1 VTKYGCAWSQRATT
15 RVAFWRED
23 DAPYYGGV
31 PAANRRCSPEERATI
46 CWNRSTTFGSMG
58 VFAIPPGYT
67 AAPDRL
73 ASQRLCGYAPT
84 MPARPCRAAQG
95 GRAREGRPHGRRRKS
110 CYAAAS
116 CSNQLSTDCQRIARV
131 SDPAIVRSDVVRLP
145 GRQRRRTEPAQDDLG
160 AELDAVAPEQVA
172 SFGERIVTLIEAE
185 SSWRAIYGGQ
195 AGDAESGL
203 SRLIAWALIE
213 ADDGDRRVVGL
224 VVDPLDRLSIVAA
237 DRARAPRGSLTGYGH
252 KEA

>member
-1 VTKYGCAWSQRATT
+1 
-15 RVAFWRED
+15 
-23 DAPYYGGV
+23 
-31 PAANRRCSPEERATI
+31 
-46 CWNRSTTFGSMG
+46 
-58 VFAIPPGYT
+58 
-67 AAPDRL
+67 
-73 ASQRLCGYAPT
+73 
-84 MPARPCRAAQG
+84 MPARPCPAAQG
-95 GRAREGRPHGRRRKS
+95 ERAREGRPTITDAPKS

-116 CSNQLSTDCQRIARV
+116 CSNQLSTDRQRIARV

-185 SSWRAIYGGQ
+185 SGWRATYGGQ

-237 DRARAPRGSLTGYGH
+237 DRARAPRRSLTGYGH